1 MPMNSCDNV
10 KALFSDYI
18 DDSLS
23 AEQRAQ
29 VDAHT
34 ADCAE
39 CRMVLKQVAHL
50 TQRIQTMSAISAS
63 DAFDQSLRNRIMENY
78 ATESKSSLKRSFT
91 FGFSGAAVLAA
102 LTFFILSTFEGPSV
116 ETVPA
121 GISGAA
127 PKAQPELIR
136 REAAPQSALAAE
148 TLKKDSLKNTP
159 ARVDQK
165 IQLVGQDK

>member
-1 MPMNSCDNV
+1 MKSCDNA

-18 DDSLS
+18 DGLLTP
-23 AEQRAQ
+23 EQRAG

-34 ADCAE
+34 AVCAE
-39 CRMVLKQVAHL
+39 CRTVLKQVTHL
-50 TQRIQTMSAISAS
+50 TQRIHTVAAVSAS
-63 DAFDQSLRNRIMENY
+63 PVFDQNLRARIMTNNEGLHQ
-78 ATESKSSLKRSFT
+78 TSLKRNFT

-102 LTFFILSTFEGPSV
+102 LTFFVLSTFEGPAV

-127 PKAQPELIR
+127 PKAKPELIR
-136 REAAPQSALAAE
+136 QQTTPQPALAAE

-159 ARVDQK
+159 AHVDQK